1 MDRKERNMIVKK
13 NDKEYSVIEREKYWE
28 VSYKNGKVILEYKV
42 SKDICADEK
51 ALSAYIQTEE
61 IF

>member
-1 MDRKERNMIVKK
+1 MIVKK

>member
-1 MDRKERNMIVKK
+1 MIVRK
-13 NDKEYSVIEREKYWE
+13 NDKEYNITEHGKYWE
-28 VSYKNGKVILEYKV
+28 VSCKNGKVILEYKV